1 MNGKSLRSITAVNT
15 SIVVLAGALREIT
28 VSIIGNADD
37 FAIEIASGSWFES
50 LLIPGA
56 TGFIVGGPLG
66 AIVDTTVGILMAYQF
81 EENMEKDTRCTSKRK

>member
-1 MNGKSLRSITAVNT
+1 LNGKSLRSITAVNT

-81 EENMEKDTRCTSKRK
+81 EKNMEKDTRCTSKRK

>member
-66 AIVDTTVGILMAYQF
+66 AIGGTTVGILMAYQF